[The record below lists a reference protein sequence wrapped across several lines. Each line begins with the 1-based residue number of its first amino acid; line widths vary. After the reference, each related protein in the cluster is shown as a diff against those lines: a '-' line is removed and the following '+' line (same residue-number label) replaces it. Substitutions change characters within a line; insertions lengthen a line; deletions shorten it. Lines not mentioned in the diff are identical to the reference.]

1 MIQVK
6 PPTSQIRVYVWDPD
20 GCLERSL
27 DLQSLMGQCAKSK
40 NVALCEKVADPLEA
54 GFLETLRRD
63 VGSNLLDRIIWVG
76 HLDDAMLRK
85 LREALSSSGLN
96 PYMQIQCDLKAQGIC
111 DEDVDPPVRFRK
123 ALTLL
128 KMALTRARLLEPLE
142 PLDLPAND
150 SVLIIGAGV
159 AGLHT
164 AASLLE
170 LGYGVHLVERQSG
183 IGGKTALLERFYP
196 RICDPRCGLAVVIRQ
211 LAQYERFQL
220 HTLST
225 VTSLEG
231 SPGNFNAK
239 VLKRPRFVSVERC
252 NGCGLC
258 REACPVSI
266 SANTDWLQDE
276 PPFPGSIGLNALVPA
291 TIKAIHPS
299 KPMAFLSAFTIE
311 REFCPE
317 GCDACRTACPNGAVL
332 LDQLS
337 EEMTIQA
344 GAVLV
349 TTGWDPYPLSRL
361 TEFGY
366 GIHPRVIG
374 NLEMERLMG
383 SDMVGGF
390 KHVAFVQCAGSR
402 DERHLEYCSSVCC
415 SATLKQVR
423 SLKDR
428 VPDISCTIFYQDIR
442 TPGFEEDLYK
452 QVRSLENVRFVRGL
466 PAGVEA
472 RDSNGTLFLTAEDTF
487 SGKPIRLETDL
498 LVLAGGMTPSA
509 QAPQVAGAL
518 NLPTTRDGFF
528 ESHHQCYPEE
538 SRRTG
543 IYVGGCAREPMN
555 VAQSIE
561 SSHRAAMKAIRFL
574 MEKVRVEP
582 GYPVVDKG
590 KCDQCKRCVEECPF
604 AGFTFD
610 EKKFPEPEL
619 TRCRQCGNCMGVCPL
634 GAISLRNRT
643 MRQFAAQIEVLET
656 SFLGAREEPLVLAF
670 LCEND
675 AYLAAEEAHRTGLSV
690 PPNVI
695 LMKVPCAG
703 AVNNALIADALSL
716 GVDGVMIGGCKDGH
730 CHYINGNRLVRKRS
744 GDLQDKLKT
753 MMIEPHRV
761 RFDALEIRDAVKF
774 VECVKAFVQDLTAM
788 GPNPFKL

>member
-6 PPTSQIRVYVWDPD
+6 QPTSQIRVYVWDPD
-20 GCLERSL
+20 GCLEKSL
-27 DLQSLMGQCAKSK
+27 DLQSLMGQCAKST
-40 NVALCEKVADPLEA
+40 NVVSCEKVDDPSATE
-54 GFLETLRRD
+54 FIETLGRD
-63 VGSNLLDRIIWVG
+63 VGNNLFDRIIWVG
-76 HLDDAMLRK
+76 NLDDSTLRR
-85 LREALSSSGLN
+85 LREPLSSSGLN

-111 DEDVDPPVRFRK
+111 DEAVDPPVRFRK

-128 KMALTRARLLEPLE
+128 KMALARARLLEPLE
-142 PLDLPAND
+142 PIYLPATD
-150 SVLIIGAGV
+150 SVAIIGGGV

-164 AASLLE
+164 AVSLLE
-170 LGYGVHLVERQSG
+170 LGYGVHLIERQSG
-183 IGGKTALLERFYP
+183 VGGKTALLERLYP
-196 RICDPRCGLAVVIRQ
+196 RICDPHCGLAVVIRQ
-211 LAQYERFQL
+211 LAQYERFSL
-220 HTLST
+220 HTLAT
-225 VTSLEG
+225 VRGLEG
-231 SPGNFNAK
+231 SPGNFTAK
-239 VLKRPRFVSVERC
+239 VLKQPRFVAEDRC

-258 REACPVSI
+258 QAACPVSI
-266 SANTDWLQDE
+266 SANTDWFQDE
-276 PPFPGSIGLNALVPA
+276 PPFPASTGLNALVPA

-299 KPMAFLSAFTIE
+299 KPMAFPYAFTIE

-317 GCDACRTACPNGAVL
+317 GCDACRSACPNGAVVP
-332 LDQLS
+332 DQVP
-337 EEMTIQA
+337 EEKTIQT

-361 TEFGY
+361 NEFGY
-366 GIHPRVIG
+366 GIHRRVIG
-374 NLEMERLMG
+374 NLEMERLLG
-383 SDMVGGF
+383 SDIAAGF
-390 KHVAFVQCAGSR
+390 KHVAFIQCAGSR
-402 DERHLEYCSSVCC
+402 DERHLKYCSAVCC

-423 SLKDR
+423 SLKER
-428 VPDISCTIFYQDIR
+428 MPDIACTIFYQDIR

-452 QVRSLENVRFVRGL
+452 QVRNLDNVRFVRGL

-472 RDSNGTLFLTAEDTF
+472 QDGKGPLILTAEDTF
-487 SGKPIRLETDL
+487 SGKPIRLEADL
-498 LVLAGGMTPSA
+498 LVLAGGLAPST
-509 QAPQVAGAL
+509 QAAQVANAL

-538 SRRTG
+538 SQRTG

-561 SSHRAAMKAIRFL
+561 SSQRAALKAIRFL
-574 MEKVRVEP
+574 KETVRVDP
-582 GYPVVDKG
+582 TYPVIDRG

-604 AGFTFD
+604 SSFTFD
-610 EKKFPEPEL
+610 EKKFPQPEL

-634 GAISLRNRT
+634 GAISLRHRT

-656 SFLGAREEPLVLAF
+656 SFMGSREEPLILAF

-675 AYLAAEEAHRTGLSV
+675 AYLAAAEAHRIGLPV

-695 LMKVPCAG
+695 QMRVSCAG

-730 CHYINGNRLVRKRS
+730 CHYINGNRLVLKRS

-753 MMIEPHRV
+753 MMIEPQRV
-761 RFDALEIRDAVKF
+761 RFDALEIRDSVKY
-774 VECVKAFVQDLTAM
+774 VECVEAFVGDLTAM